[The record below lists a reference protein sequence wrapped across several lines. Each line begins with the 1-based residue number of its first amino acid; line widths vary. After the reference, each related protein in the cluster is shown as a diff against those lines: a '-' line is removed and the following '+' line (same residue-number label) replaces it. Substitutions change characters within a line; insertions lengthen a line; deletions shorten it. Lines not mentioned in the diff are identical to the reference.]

1 MSQDHP
7 LMKTATYKEAERHLI
22 ALLGRIVAAKTENSP
37 SPR

>member
-7 LMKTATYKEAERHLI
+7 MMKTATYKEAERNLI
-22 ALLGRIVAAKTENSP
+22 ALLGRTVAAKMENSP